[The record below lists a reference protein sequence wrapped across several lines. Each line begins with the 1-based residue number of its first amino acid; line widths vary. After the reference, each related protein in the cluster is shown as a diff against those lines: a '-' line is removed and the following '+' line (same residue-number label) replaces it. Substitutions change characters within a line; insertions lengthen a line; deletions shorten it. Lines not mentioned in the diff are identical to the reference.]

1 MLKDI
6 ILYITFI
13 VASVVLA
20 SLAVY
25 YRYLYIAKNAEK
37 ESEKKTE
44 SVSETDT
51 DSKAKIDGQNTE
63 SEQKNQSESD
73 EKEHISSEVANFVDT
88 ASKMNEKSEISKQ
101 EEPEQEKEPTIRKLG
116 FKEILLNSK
125 VFFAV
130 SAICYIGVAVLGLIF
145 RESKDLS
152 VLSLAQYVL
161 LWDLM
166 FLVASV
172 DFKIKKIP
180 NLLILVML
188 AVRALGIIGE
198 IICYPSFWLTFV
210 LSSVVGMLVGGLF
223 VLICYFISRGGIGV
237 GDLKMFA
244 TIGFFFGL
252 SGVMEIMMY
261 SLFLA
266 CIVSIFLLISR
277 KAKFKSSVPMAPFV
291 FIGLSAY
298 FIFL

>member
-6 ILYITFI
+6 ILYIAFI

-25 YRYLYIAKNAEK
+25 YRYLYITRNVEK
-37 ESEKKTE
+37 EAAKKTE

-51 DSKAKIDGQNTE
+51 DSKEKKDEQNTE
-63 SEQKNQSESD
+63 SEQKNQSEAD
-73 EKEHISSEVANFVDT
+73 EKEHFSGEAANFVDT
-88 ASKMNEKSEISKQ
+88 ASKINEKLEISKQ
-101 EEPEQEKEPTIRKLG
+101 EESEKGPAVRKLG
-116 FKEILLNSK
+116 FKEILSNSK
-125 VFFAV
+125 IFFAV
-130 SAICYIGVAVLGLIF
+130 CAACYICVAVLGLIF
-145 RESKDLS
+145 REAKDLS

-166 FLVASV
+166 FLTASI
-172 DFKIKKIP
+172 DIKIKKIP

-198 IICYPSFWLTFV
+198 IICYPSFWSTFV

-291 FIGLSAY
+291 FIGLSVY